1 MQGDIGKVISRVYK
15 IWKEKFPQSTG
26 NCPDEETLACFLE
39 GRLPSQESQQLK
51 DHIITCVQCQEI
63 IRLVNAGATEKNEP
77 VLLEIILAFKD
88 KVIDLIRTSG
98 DVLYGQEFAPLPVL
112 RSRNIKDFGQEV
124 IIVEDIG
131 NIKAEIEIENKANY
145 IARITV
151 KLTDINTGK
160 PSEGLRVSLIHAE
173 REVESYIAEAGQA
186 VFDNILADNYSLE
199 ISSPELIIGKILL
212 EIKKE

>member
-1 MQGDIGKVISRVYK
+1 MQGDIEKVISRVYK
-15 IWKEKFPQSTG
+15 IWKEKFPQPAG

-51 DHIITCVQCQEI
+51 NHIITCEQCQEI
-63 IRLVNAGATEKNEP
+63 IRLVSAGATEKSEP

-160 PSEGLRVSLIHAE
+160 PSEGLRVSLIYAE

>member
-1 MQGDIGKVISRVYK
+1 MQGDIEKVISRVYK
-15 IWKEKFPQSTG
+15 IWKEKFPQSAG

-39 GRLPSQESQQLK
+39 DRLPSQESQQLK
-51 DHIITCVQCQEI
+51 DHIITCEQCQEI
-63 IRLVNAGATEKNEP
+63 IRLVSAGATEKNEP

-160 PSEGLRVSLIHAE
+160 PSEGLRVSLIRQE
-173 REVESYIAEAGQA
+173 QEIESYIAEAGQA

>member
-1 MQGDIGKVISRVYK
+1 MQGDIEKVIGRVYK
-15 IWKEKFPQSTG
+15 IWKEKFPQPAE
-26 NCPDEETLACFLE
+26 NCPDEETLSCFLE
-39 GRLPSQESQQLK
+39 GRLPPQESQQLK
-51 DHIITCVQCQEI
+51 NHIITCVQCQEI
-63 IRLVNAGATEKNEP
+63 IRLVSVEVAEKNEP
-77 VLLEIILAFKD
+77 VLLKIILAFKD
-88 KVIDLIRTSG
+88 KAIDLINTSG

-160 PSEGLRVSLIHAE
+160 PSEGLRVSLIRQE
-173 REVESYIAEAGQA
+173 QEIESYIAEAGQA
-186 VFDNILADNYSLE
+186 VFDSVLADNYSLE
-199 ISSPELIIGKILL
+199 ISSPELIIGKIIL

>member
-1 MQGDIGKVISRVYK
+1 MQGDIEKVIGRVYK
-15 IWKEKFPQSTG
+15 IWKEKFPHPAE
-26 NCPDEETLACFLE
+26 NCPDEETLSCFLE
-39 GRLPSQESQQLK
+39 GRLPPQESQQLK
-51 DHIITCVQCQEI
+51 NHIITCVQCQEI
-63 IRLVNAGATEKNEP
+63 IRLVSVEVAEKNEP
-77 VLLEIILAFKD
+77 VLVKIILAFKD
-88 KVIDLIRTSG
+88 KAIDLIKTSG

-160 PSEGLRVSLIHAE
+160 PSEGLRVSLIRQE
-173 REVESYIAEAGQA
+173 QEIESYIAEAGQA
-186 VFDNILADNYSLE
+186 VFDSVLADNYSLE
-199 ISSPELIIGKILL
+199 ISSPELIIGKIIL